1 MEKIEKEAG
10 ANIKFEQIAELV
22 KGSRGRKAEVE
33 NDADGG
39 IWSAG
44 QVVGLIDDIP
54 TCQEL
59 MDTMM
64 YEAEETIRGR
74 LLSMI
79 KHDKVNHSYH

>member
-1 MEKIEKEAG
+1 VEQIEKEAG
-10 ANIKFEQIAELV
+10 KNIKFEQIAHLV
-22 KGSRGRKAEVE
+22 KGSRGRKAEAE

-59 MDTMM
+59 MNTMM
-64 YEAEETIRGR
+64 GEAEETIRVR
-74 LLSMI
+74 LTNMTQNNQF
-79 KHDKVNHSYH
+79 NHSYH